1 MCYDF
6 IYFFYLG
13 AITNHYIGFCDDRHI
28 NPVDGDI
35 SEILFYLDYV
45 YPKTLVKAPDNEKII
60 EAKILPI
67 LNVLDKI
74 HDPYE
79 GEDLSGHDLVAEHI
93 QGIFSMHEF
102 VFIDHRWRCS
112 RFKMFDI

>member
-1 MCYDF
+1 M
-6 IYFFYLG
+6 
-13 AITNHYIGFCDDRHI
+13 
-28 NPVDGDI
+28 
-35 SEILFYLDYV
+35 
-45 YPKTLVKAPDNEKII
+45 PDNEKII

-102 VFIDHRWRCS
+102 VFIDHRWRCI
-112 RFKMFDI
+112 RFKMVDI